1 MSEEKD
7 NSFELPRSLYK
18 EVKKMSR
25 EKMQSVLRNIYNQGV
40 ASAESTYVDLTDLR
54 NAIGKINGIGE
65 KRLDEIMAVI
75 ESFITGDD
83 TE

>member
-54 NAIGKINGIGE
+54 NAIGNINGIGE

-75 ESFITGDD
+75 ESFIIGDD